1 MIKKMPKTA
10 KQIKNSKDFAD
21 IDGSIYTYRS
31 NYKGHKTNKVIQK
44 KQRKIKCGYMYC
56 GIYNS
61 KEGRCVSRRVHRIIA
76 ETFIPNPNN
85 YPVVG
90 HRNNI
95 KDDNRIEN
103 LYWTTYSENTQK
115 AVNDRLLVN
124 DKGYDDSQS
133 KPVNIYNTHTNELIG
148 SYGSLREAVK
158 ETGLSLTTLSRQARY
173 KRPTRRDFYCRFQ
186 DDIDVSAPII
196 VGMFDFDTDKLLE
209 TFVNYGQAALK
220 TGFNYKT
227 IGDQCKKGRKPF
239 IKNFDVY
246 FMNINSKCE
255 QTIEKNN

>member
-1 MIKKMPKTA
+1 MIKELPKTA

-31 NYKGHKTNKVIQK
+31 NYRGRCTDRVIK
-44 KQRKIKCGYMYC
+44 KRQRKMQCGYMYC

-61 KEGRCVSRRVHRIIA
+61 KEERCISRRVHRVIA

-85 YPVVG
+85 HPVVG

-95 KDDNRIEN
+95 KDDNRVEN

-115 AVNDRLLVN
+115 AVNDGLLVN

-148 SYGSLREAVK
+148 SYGSLKEAVRL
-158 ETGLSLTTLSRQARY
+158 TGLSLTTLSRQAKY
-173 KRPTRRDFYCRFQ
+173 KRPTRKDFYCRYQ
-186 DDIDVSAPII
+186 DDIGVNAPTV
-196 VGMFDFDTDKLLE
+196 VGMFDFDTDELLE
-209 TFVNYGQAALK
+209 TFVNYRQASKK
-220 TGFNYKT
+220 TGFNSKT
-227 IGDQCKKGRKPF
+227 IHSQCKKRK
-239 IKNFDVY
+239 KATY
-246 FMNINSKCE
+246 
-255 QTIEKNN
+255 

>member
-1 MIKKMPKTA
+1 MIKELPKTA

-31 NYKGHKTNKVIQK
+31 NYRGRCTDRVIK
-44 KQRKIKCGYMYC
+44 KRQRKMQCGYMYC

-61 KEGRCVSRRVHRIIA
+61 KEERCISRRVHRVIA

-85 YPVVG
+85 HPVVG

-95 KDDNRIEN
+95 KDDNRVEN

-115 AVNDRLLVN
+115 AVNDGLLVN

-148 SYGSLREAVK
+148 SYGSLKEAVRL
-158 ETGLSLTTLSRQARY
+158 TGLSLTTLSRQAKY
-173 KRPTRRDFYCRFQ
+173 KRPTRKDFYCRYQ
-186 DDIDVSAPII
+186 DDIDVNAPTV
-196 VGMFDFDTDKLLE
+196 VGMFDFDTDELLE
-209 TFVNYGQAALK
+209 TFVNYRQASKKLALILK
-220 TGFNYKT
+220 QY
-227 IGDQCKKGRKPF
+227 IHSVKKGRKPL
-239 IKNFDVY
+239 IKNFNVY
-246 FMNINSKCE
+246 FMDVNSKCE